1 MKHILRKFWHIFIL
15 LSIVLFLSANTI
27 QAQKSGKTTGKQTDK
42 LPTYK
47 SLYWSDENLGVE
59 IYLTEK
65 ITDKSNL
72 SLLVISDKDIKV
84 VYRTSINSSQSV
96 VKEFTPTKTLN
107 DKKYYNFTHV
117 FSRTTIWMALDFT
130 FEGKKIEPLT
140 RTFYN
145 SIFEIVPNNQFVKKD
160 K

>member
-1 MKHILRKFWHIFIL
+1 MKHFLIKFWQIFIL
-15 LSIVLFLSANTI
+15 FSVILLISTITI
-27 QAQKSGKTTGKQTDK
+27 QAQKNGKTTGKQTDK
-42 LPTYK
+42 LPTFK
-47 SLYWSDENLGVE
+47 SLYWSDEKIGVE
-59 IYLTEK
+59 VYLTEK

-96 VKEFTPTKTLN
+96 VKEFTPTKTVN
-107 DKKYYNFTHV
+107 DKKYYVFTHV
-117 FSRTTIWMALDFT
+117 FSRTTIWMALDFM

-145 SIFEIVPNNQFVKKD
+145 SIFEFIPNEQFFKK
-160 K
+160 

>member
-1 MKHILRKFWHIFIL
+1 MKHFLIKFWQIFIL
-15 LSIVLFLSANTI
+15 FSVILLISTITI
-27 QAQKSGKTTGKQTDK
+27 QAQKNGKTTGKQTDK
-42 LPTYK
+42 LPTFK
-47 SLYWSDENLGVE
+47 SLYWSDEKIGVE
-59 IYLTEK
+59 VYLTEK

-96 VKEFTPTKTLN
+96 VKEFTPTKTVS
-107 DKKYYNFTHV
+107 DKKYYAFTHV
-117 FSRTTIWMALDFT
+117 FSRTTIWMALDFM

-145 SIFEIVPNNQFVKKD
+145 SIFEIVPNEQFFKK
-160 K
+160 

>member
-1 MKHILRKFWHIFIL
+1 
-15 LSIVLFLSANTI
+15 
-27 QAQKSGKTTGKQTDK
+27 
-42 LPTYK
+42 
-47 SLYWSDENLGVE
+47 
-59 IYLTEK
+59 
-65 ITDKSNL
+65 
-72 SLLVISDKDIKV
+72 VISDKDIKV